1 MYFILASVPAW
12 SVITERERERERERE
27 GERERDFGHMSLPV
41 TSVSSSFHRECEQ
54 TYTTLLALG
63 ASRMHGLEAEA
74 TPCTQR
80 NRWGAFRHTVVA
92 HGRESPLA
100 GIILAGYFIG
110 A

>member
-12 SVITERERERERERE
+12 SVITERERERER
-27 GERERDFGHMSLPV
+27 DFGHMSLPV
-41 TSVSSSFHRECEQ
+41 TSLSSSFHRVCADV
-54 TYTTLLALG
+54 YHV
-63 ASRMHGLEAEA
+63 ASMGCKQDARTGSDSLYPAK
-74 TPCTQR
+74 QV
-80 NRWGAFRHTVVA
+80 GVFRPTVVA